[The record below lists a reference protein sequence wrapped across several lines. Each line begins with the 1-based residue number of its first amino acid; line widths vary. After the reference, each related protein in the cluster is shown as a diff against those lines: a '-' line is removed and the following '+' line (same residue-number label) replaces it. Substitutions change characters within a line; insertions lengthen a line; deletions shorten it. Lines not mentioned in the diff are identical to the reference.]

1 MLSKIENIH
10 PLYWVVNHETYKD
23 VLKIGASYLEGAV
36 PLFTVQPFQ
45 DLVDIS
51 PWLLLLTDSH
61 ADLGETLLS
70 QGIMF
75 ESSSHESLIAH
86 LRSLLLAG
94 YQGES
99 VMFRFYDPGIFNAVY
114 QNSTLERRVLF
125 LGAAHRVH
133 MTINGEQTCL
143 ENPYPDQFSLQ
154 QAPWWVINDEDFSE
168 LYNINN
174 HAYCVSRRLWQS
186 VPELME
192 KLSKKESDLT
202 ALFHQGSLSIERESL
217 EFWTIAQLIVT
228 THTPSSLVI
237 EQLRLD
243 SNEQKELQYWLRKI
257 S

>member
-10 PLYWVVNHETYKD
+10 PLYWVVNHESYKE
-23 VLKIGASYLEGAV
+23 VLNSNASYLESAE
-36 PLFTVQPFQ
+36 PLFTTDHFHN
-45 DLVDIS
+45 LVDVS
-51 PWLLLLTDSH
+51 PWVIKTTNNHKSLNEALLTK
-61 ADLGETLLS
+61 
-70 QGIMF
+70 GIMF
-75 ESSSHESLIAH
+75 EAPSYEMLIAH
-86 LRSLLLAG
+86 LRSLLMAG

-99 VMFRFYDPGIFNAVY
+99 VMFRFYDPDIFNAVY
-114 QNSTLERRVLF
+114 QKSTLERRVLF
-125 LGAAHRVH
+125 LGAAHRVY

-154 QAPWWVINDEDFSE
+154 QAPWWVLNDEDFSE

-174 HAYCVSRRLWQS
+174 HAYCVSRRLWQN

-243 SNEQKELQYWLRKI
+243 RDEQKELQYWLGKI